1 MEEAQEEELVTPTAK
16 QDEKTTTGADAREA
30 SHDWVQR
37 LVADATDA
45 DGNVDDTKLLEL
57 IKEHL
62 DICEDHRAAVRSVRA
77 QAIVRERERGK
88 SNVELT
94 ESAGLSDSGVAR
106 AAIGAGGK
114 RRFTRRSGPS
124 DRRTADTDR
133 RSSGS
138 P

>member
-1 MEEAQEEELVTPTAK
+1 MEEAQEEVPVTPTAK
-16 QDEKTTTGADAREA
+16 QDEITKTGADARE
-30 SHDWVQR
+30 SSQKWVQR

-45 DGNVDDTKLLEL
+45 DGNTDDTRLLEL

-62 DICEDHRAAVRSVRA
+62 DVCEDHRAAIRQVRA

-114 RRFTRRSGPS
+114 RRFTRRKGPS
-124 DRRTADTDR
+124 DRRTGEADR